1 MSLASMPFPSISKVG
16 QPMNVDAMI
25 AQLVKMTPEQRQQ
38 FAQEHMDD
46 PISLSAAKYVD
57 NQIKDQAQKMVQ
69 PQGPMPPVNQQAARS
84 IGQVAPP
91 TQPLMTLAPN
101 PQQQPMQAQMQAQM
115 QPQQTAIAQQASQNG
130 EKGAASLPENS
141 GIANLPSKMN
151 FADGGIVGYAGGGT
165 SEYDPSSIQQGIYKS
180 YAAQQAQQYGLNPDF
195 ALGIFNQENSSWN
208 PTLLGPV
215 TKSGDR
221 AIGLGQVMPNTG
233 KGMGY
238 SVNDLK
244 DPYKNIDASVQT
256 MAQISKKYNGD
267 PAKVAAAYNW
277 GPGNLDRHLA
287 NNNNQVNVDG
297 LPKETKN
304 YLANV
309 LTKLAPGSTAHA
321 ADIISS
327 QPAPSVAPAP
337 SSAPAVNRAG
347 RDVDTSNDMS
357 YLESEAMS
365 PAMQQ
370 RRLLSAPVGVS
381 RVNSQASLGGNETTL
396 NPGERIVNGMVVDRM
411 GIPIR
416 SATVSSGM
424 SPAAP
429 DTRSIF
435 EKGADAIGISDDWQ
449 RFISNSLNA
458 LAGPELGAATYG
470 FKAARGLPSLI
481 KNAPAEVDAVAAAA
495 AAKRARDLEA
505 AGVTARNEMA
515 ASEALNA
522 PTWAERANA
531 RAGVNVATGRGAGG
545 IYELTQ
551 EAQTA
556 RNAAQNAARA
566 RAAAEEGTAGVQT
579 GSNAARV
586 ADEAAAAAK
595 GEKGIAALA
604 DAANAAKAASVANAA
619 IKNVPSAASASPSPS
634 SKAANADG
642 SNGIDQRLE
651 AGGPFNYG
659 TGNAPQST
667 SKDALG
673 IDQRPEAGGPFDYK
687 DSTEQQ
693 GPPISA
699 MNRDKGSSSDIST
712 QPKKDASML
721 SSDDWLALAAGLL
734 SNKSQYASEAFG
746 AGLGSLVQGRASRKA
761 AESQQALQAAQAKE
775 AAGKGGYY
783 DQLASTVGPET
794 AAKIAYQ
801 ESETT
806 RLKLLNDAFPQKN
819 EADLRQIDANIQ
831 RELKLADYI
840 NQQVQYYGKEATS
853 KINLQDAAAAL
864 DVSRANM
871 FEGKNDYQTLKEMV
885 DALTPIARSTPDIT
899 NPESARI
906 IMQAKNDLYYYS
918 GELAKKGGI
927 RPPDDAISG
936 FTVRKK
942 Q

>member
-1 MSLASMPFPSISKVG
+1 
-16 QPMNVDAMI
+16 MNVDAMI

-69 PQGPMPPVNQQAARS
+69 PQGPMPPVNQQTARS

-151 FADGGIVGYAGGGT
+151 FADGGIVGYADGGT
-165 SEYDPSSIQQGIYKS
+165 SEYDPSSIQQSVYQSYLQNAANNAGIDPALATSIINVEHNGQPWNPNAVSPTGAVGIPQFVK
-180 YAAQQAQQYGLNPDF
+180 ATAQSYGL
-195 ALGIFNQENSSWN
+195 SS
-208 PTLLGPV
+208 
-215 TKSGDR
+215 KDR
-221 AIGLGQVMPNTG
+221 T
-233 KGMGY
+233 
-238 SVNDLK
+238 
-244 DPYKNIDASVQT
+244 DPYKSMDAAVAY
-256 MAQISKKYNGD
+256 MADLNKRYAGD
-267 PAKVAAAYNW
+267 PQKIAAAYNQ
-277 GPGNLDRHLA
+277 GEPIVNRNLA
-287 NNNNQVNVDG
+287 SNNNNLNIG
-297 LPKETKN
+297 KLPKEAQN
-304 YLANV
+304 YLA
-309 LTKLAPGSTAHA
+309 KLNTFIPIASANAGTLPNQS
-321 ADIISS
+321 
-327 QPAPSVAPAP
+327 APSVAPAP
-337 SSAPAVNRAG
+337 SSAPAVNRAA
-347 RDVDTSNDMS
+347 RDVDTS
-357 YLESEAMS
+357 
-365 PAMQQ
+365 
-370 RRLLSAPVGVS
+370 GK
-381 RVNSQASLGGNETTL
+381 NETTL
-396 NPGERIVNGMVVDRM
+396 NPGERVVNDMVVDRF

-416 SATVSSGM
+416 PATVSGGP
-424 SPAAP
+424 SPAGP

-435 EKGADAIGISDDWQ
+435 EKGADAIGIPEEWQ
-449 RFISNSLNA
+449 RNISNTLNA
-458 LAGPELGAATYG
+458 VAGPELGAAMYVS
-470 FKAARGLPSLI
+470 KAVKGLPSLI

-495 AAKRARDLEA
+495 AAKRARNLEA
-505 AGVTARNEMA
+505 AGVTAQNEMA

-604 DAANAAKAASVANAA
+604 DAANAAKAASVANTA
-619 IKNVPSAASASPSPS
+619 IKNVPSAASASLLPS

-673 IDQRPEAGGPFDYK
+673 IDQRSEAGGPFDYK
-687 DSTEQQ
+687 DSTEKQ

-712 QPKKDASML
+712 QPKKDASMF

-775 AAGKGGYY
+775 AVGKGGYY

-801 ESETT
+801 GSETT
-806 RLKLLNDAFPQKN
+806 RLNLLNQAFPQKN
-819 EADLRQIDANIQ
+819 AAELRQIDANIQ
-831 RELKLADYI
+831 RELQSANYI
-840 NQQVQYYGKEATS
+840 NQQAQYYGPEATS
-853 KINLQDAAAAL
+853 KINLQNAAAAL
-864 DVSRANM
+864 DVSRKNM
-871 FEGKNDYQTLKEMV
+871 FEGKNDVQSMREMI
-885 DALTPIARSTPDIT
+885 DALKPIAHATPDIT
-899 NPESARI
+899 NPESARQI
-906 IMQAKNDLYYYS
+906 VEARNHLQYYS
-918 GELAKKGGI
+918 EQLAKKTGI
-927 RPPDDAISG
+927 GIPDNAIPG
-936 FTVRKK
+936 FTVRTQNSK
-942 Q
+942 